1 VRPLTALLP
10 LALTGALLS
19 GCAAQS
25 KSSNAKD
32 FTGDQK
38 SIATVIDDLSN
49 AASDRDG
56 KAVCD
61 SILTSDDAAKL
72 KQGTKTC
79 ADVVKD
85 QLEDAD
91 VYKLDVKSIKVD
103 GATAT
108 AVVESQ
114 FDGKD
119 APRTLS
125 LVKQGNSW
133 RIDGLT

>member
-19 GCAAQS
+19 GCAATS
-25 KSSNAKD
+25 KSSNAKSYS
-32 FTGDQK
+32 GDQK

-49 AASDRDG
+49 ATRDRDG

-61 SILTSDDAAKL
+61 SILTAEDAAKL

-79 ADVVKD
+79 ADTVKA

-91 VYKLDVKSIKVD
+91 VFKLDVKSIKVN
-103 GATAT
+103 GTTAT
-108 AVVESQ
+108 AVVDSD
-114 FDGKD
+114 FNGKTQ
-119 APRTLS
+119 PRTIALRK
-125 LVKQGNSW
+125 VGTTW
-133 RIDGLT
+133 RIESLS